1 MPKEFSRQL
10 PLATAA
16 HNWLTLA
23 QQGLSGALLVSVSLP
38 WSKNLTRGHT
48 EPNSFFC
55 SKNEFTPP
63 PKGGGAGYRLSWV
76 CRVCLTRLEPAHT
89 APTGPVWSLAGVVL
103 LLSFQNRTQGHVGL
117 SLVSTLFLPYS
128 FALAGL
134 ICPAPHA
141 RKNAVPFA
149 LRKSTK
155 LLRYSKSKGYPLVY
169 VYRKAVSSMK
179 LNNRFYNGKS

>member
-1 MPKEFSRQL
+1 MACRPAFSSLTRTQGVL
-10 PLATAA
+10 QAAAFGNCCSKTTHAGATGPVWCFA
-16 HNWLTLA
+16 
-23 QQGLSGALLVSVSLP
+23 GVVFLP
-38 WSKNLTRGHT
+38 WPKNLTQGHT

-76 CRVCLTRLEPAHT
+76 CRACLTRLQPAHT

-117 SLVSTLFLPYS
+117 SLASTLFLPYS

-134 ICPAPHA
+134 ICPTSHA
-141 RKNAVPFA
+141 RKNGLSPE
-149 LRKSTK
+149 T
-155 LLRYSKSKGYPLVY
+155 
-169 VYRKAVSSMK
+169 
-179 LNNRFYNGKS
+179 NGKITEVF

>member
-1 MPKEFSRQL
+1 MEELRDGLPACFFLSASCPKSSPGSYLWQLLPITGSRW
-10 PLATAA
+10 PNRAC
-16 HNWLTLA
+16 
-23 QQGLSGALLVSVSLP
+23 LVLCWCRVSLP
-38 WSKNLTRGHT
+38 WSKNLTQGHT

-76 CRVCLTRLEPAHT
+76 CRVCLTRLQPAHT

-134 ICPAPHA
+134 ICPTSHA
-141 RKNAVPFA
+141 RKNGLSPE
-149 LRKSTK
+149 T
-155 LLRYSKSKGYPLVY
+155 
-169 VYRKAVSSMK
+169 
-179 LNNRFYNGKS
+179 NGKITEVF

>member
-1 MPKEFSRQL
+1 MACRPAFSSLTRTQGVL
-10 PLATAA
+10 QADTFGNCCSKTTHAGATGPFWCFA
-16 HNWLTLA
+16 
-23 QQGLSGALLVSVSLP
+23 GVVSLP
-38 WSKNLTRGHT
+38 WSKNLTQGHT

-76 CRVCLTRLEPAHT
+76 CRVCLTRLQPAHT

-134 ICPAPHA
+134 ICPTSHA
-141 RKNAVPFA
+141 RKNGLSPE
-149 LRKSTK
+149 T
-155 LLRYSKSKGYPLVY
+155 
-169 VYRKAVSSMK
+169 
-179 LNNRFYNGKS
+179 NGKITEVF

>member
-1 MPKEFSRQL
+1 MDFTLACWPVFPLCLVPKEFSRNE
-10 PLATAA
+10 PSVHFV
-16 HNWLTLA
+16 HNRLTLA
-23 QQGLSGALLVSVSLP
+23 QQGLSGALLVYVSLP
-38 WSKNLTRGHT
+38 WSKNLTQGHT

-76 CRVCLTRLEPAHT
+76 CRVCLTRLQPAHT

-134 ICPAPHA
+134 ICPTSH
-141 RKNAVPFA
+141 VPPF
-149 LRKSTK
+149 
-155 LLRYSKSKGYPLVY
+155 P
-169 VYRKAVSSMK
+169 
-179 LNNRFYNGKS
+179 N